1 MTPPAAIF
9 FDLDGTLVDTAPDFV
24 RVLNQVRSEEGLPP
38 LPGAAIRQQVSN
50 GARALVRL
58 GFGIDEGDPT
68 HCRRLNRLLDLY
80 AEGLAVESHVFEG
93 LDALLSA
100 LEDHRIPWGVVTNKP
115 SMYTFPLLQQLNLL
129 ARCSAV
135 VCPDHVT
142 HRKPHAE
149 PMLKACELTK
159 VSPVNT
165 WYVGDHLRDI
175 ESGRNAGCKTIA
187 AGWGYLSPDENLQGW
202 QADLVVDTP
211 QAMIDLYFSTRT
223 S

>member
-1 MTPPAAIF
+1 MTPPDAIF
-9 FDLDGTLVDTAPDFV
+9 FDLDGTLIDTAPDFV
-24 RVLNQVRSEEGLPP
+24 RVLNQMRNDEGLSP
-38 LPGAAIRQQVSN
+38 LPATTIRQQVSN

-58 GFGIDEGDPT
+58 GFGIDESDPT

-80 AEGLAVESHVFEG
+80 AEGLALESRVFEG
-93 LDALLSA
+93 LDTLLST
-100 LEDHRIPWGVVTNKP
+100 LDDHRIPWGVVTNKP
-115 SMYTFPLLQQLNLL
+115 SLYTFPLLQQLHLL
-129 ARCSAV
+129 ARCAAV

-149 PMLKACELTK
+149 PILKACELAK

-175 ESGRNAGCKTIA
+175 ESGRNAGCKTFA
-187 AGWGYLSPDENLQGW
+187 ARWGYLLPDENLQDW
-202 QADLVVDTP
+202 QADHVVDTP
-211 QAMIDLYFSTRT
+211 QAMIDLYLSMHI